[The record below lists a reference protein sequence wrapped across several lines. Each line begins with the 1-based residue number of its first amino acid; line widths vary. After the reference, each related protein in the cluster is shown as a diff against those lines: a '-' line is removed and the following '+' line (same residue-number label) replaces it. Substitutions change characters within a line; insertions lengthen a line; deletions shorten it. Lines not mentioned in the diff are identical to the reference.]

1 MAKAHAQR
9 RQRAIDSYL
18 AGDPIED
25 ICREV
30 ACAKSWRYTWRDR
43 SLAPDRSGSAARSRR
58 PSTTPTTTPQR
69 IAQVV
74 VALRQTLAQHGKDCE
89 AASIQQALAPP
100 GREPGPSQRTI
111 SRILH
116 RAAKAVRET
125 DPPHPSV
132 DQRGNGMPM
141 YVIQAAAIFISSAR
155 ALSMVDPLP
164 RSAAGHHCGTP
175 PSTPADL
182 GHWSP

>member
-1 MAKAHAQR
+1 MAKAHEQR
-9 RQRAIDSYL
+9 RQRAIDRYL

-25 ICREV
+25 ICREL
-30 ACAKSWRYTWRDR
+30 ACSKSWLYKWRDR
-43 SLAPDRSGSAARSRR
+43 YLATDPSWSAARSRR

-74 VALRQTLAQHGKDCE
+74 VALRQTLAQHGKDYE

-116 RAAKAVRET
+116 RAEKRSEEHT
-125 DPPHPSV
+125 SELQSP
-132 DQRGNGMPM
+132 
-141 YVIQAAAIFISSAR
+141 YV
-155 ALSMVDPLP
+155 LV
-164 RSAAGHHCGTP
+164 C
-175 PSTPADL
+175 
-182 GHWSP
+182 